1 MFPDQ
6 DESVRP
12 ALIEAHIF
20 RSSRRDLSNLSLQ
33 EGRLRR
39 QREKDTAAL
48 RELQATRQQAERAR
62 LEDEA
67 YQFIGAVQE
76 GTDDDFDPAALGFE
90 FSLEQIEVCAMELDP
105 NLYAEEERAEA
116 AARAARKAAKK
127 AA

>member
-1 MFPDQ
+1 M
-6 DESVRP
+6 
-12 ALIEAHIF
+12 
-20 RSSRRDLSNLSLQ
+20 
-33 EGRLRR
+33 
-39 QREKDTAAL
+39 
-48 RELQATRQQAERAR
+48 RELQTLRQQAERAR

-67 YQFIGAVQE
+67 YQFIAAVQE
-76 GTDDDFDPAALGFE
+76 GTDDDFDPVALGFE